1 MFEKFQRAFWKALT
15 PDLVPDQ
22 TAKPVP
28 SAEVALQPEIV
39 AALGGEANLKS
50 QQRVALTRLRVA
62 LNDSTRIDQPALR
75 AAGVAGVMILA
86 GGVTHLLLGLD

>member
-15 PDLVPDQ
+15 PDLVADQ
-22 TAKPVP
+22 PSTPVATA
-28 SAEVALQPEIV
+28 EETLRPEIV
-39 AALGGEANLKS
+39 AALGGEGNLKS
-50 QQRVALTRLRVA
+50 HQRVALTRLRVA
-62 LNDSTRIDQPALR
+62 LNDSARIDQSALR